1 MRTVKIQKKGDRF
14 ILYYN
19 DRTIKLS
26 SKDSLV
32 KIWEKMDK
40 VDLLEDRI
48 GS

>member
-1 MRTVKIQKKGDRF
+1 MRALKIQKKGSRF

-26 SKDSLV
+26 PKDSLV

-40 VDLLEDRI
+40 IDLLEDNI
-48 GS
+48 K